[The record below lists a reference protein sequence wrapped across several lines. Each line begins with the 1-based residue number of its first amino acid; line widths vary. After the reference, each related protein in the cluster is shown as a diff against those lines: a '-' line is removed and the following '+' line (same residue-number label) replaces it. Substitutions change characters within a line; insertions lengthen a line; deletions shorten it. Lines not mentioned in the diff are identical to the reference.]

1 MTEVVRT
8 IAELRRRLDGA
19 EQPVGL
25 VPTMGAFH
33 DGHRALMRAARM
45 ECETVVVSLFVN
57 PAQFGSGEDLG
68 RYPRDLDRDVVIATD
83 EGADILF
90 VPDREEIYPP
100 GFATWVN
107 VEGFDGVLEGASRPG
122 HFRGV
127 ATVCLKLF
135 LVTRPDRVYF
145 GQKDA
150 QQVSLV
156 RRLIADMALPI
167 TLRVAP
173 TVRDHDGLA
182 LSSRNVYLTD
192 DQRSAAAAL
201 PRALGAGL
209 RAWRSGADPV
219 TAAREALVA
228 SPGIT
233 LDYVDIGPWEP
244 PTLVIAIRVGD
255 TRLID
260 NVPLTSESV
269 EP

>member
-8 IAELRRRLDGA
+8 IAELRRRLDGV
-19 EQPVGL
+19 EQPVSL

-182 LSSRNVYLTD
+182 LTSRNV
-192 DQRSAAAAL
+192 
-201 PRALGAGL
+201 
-209 RAWRSGADPV
+209 
-219 TAAREALVA
+219 
-228 SPGIT
+228 
-233 LDYVDIGPWEP
+233 
-244 PTLVIAIRVGD
+244 
-255 TRLID
+255 
-260 NVPLTSESV
+260 
-269 EP
+269 

>member
-1 MTEVVRT
+1 M
-8 IAELRRRLDGA
+8 
-19 EQPVGL
+19 
-25 VPTMGAFH
+25 
-33 DGHRALMRAARM
+33 
-45 ECETVVVSLFVN
+45 
-57 PAQFGSGEDLG
+57 
-68 RYPRDLDRDVVIATD
+68 
-83 EGADILF
+83 
-90 VPDREEIYPP
+90 
-100 GFATWVN
+100 
-107 VEGFDGVLEGASRPG
+107 
-122 HFRGV
+122 